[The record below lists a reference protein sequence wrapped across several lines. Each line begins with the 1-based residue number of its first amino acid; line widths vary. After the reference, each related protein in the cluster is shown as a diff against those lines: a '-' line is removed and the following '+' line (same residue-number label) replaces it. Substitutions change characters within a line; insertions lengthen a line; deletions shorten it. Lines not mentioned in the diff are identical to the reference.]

1 MKKVSEKTQKAY
13 NKENSKFLK
22 RREEHK
28 RENKKESKGNN
39 KKEYKKDK
47 NETNKGTNKKLR
59 YVLKVDTDG
68 EYKNKRN
75 KEKDEMQKKRNNKR
89 RSLSVVI
96 PNYEKDI
103 INNIKLADKIY
114 KISTN
119 KSSDDDSYES
129 NDTSE
134 RSTSSKNEKRKNYWK
149 SKKIKNRRSLSCG
162 NYNSD
167 SSNTQINKKFDIN
180 INEVQTK
187 YKNKNIKIIYDDG
200 GAKRIVVKKKRKNE
214 KEGKQSEENDEEDE
228 QDDEE
233 VDEESDED
241 DEDNDDED
249 EDNDDEDEDNDDE
262 DTDDDVNDE
271 EDDDY
276 DDYDNE
282 CDEDEV
288 DNKRN
293 VLNNR
298 RKKKKKESK
307 DNTKKLKNWGKKSNN
322 KYKKI
327 KSRQK
332 EKENEK
338 NTKNLYNV
346 KKKKKKT
353 IALSDSYS
361 GEKKKQNINKFDN
374 DKKYVDMNYE
384 NMKRG
389 NKRYSSVYE
398 KRRVHNTNEYEENEK
413 IIYDQTKRDQN
424 EYYLNKYHPNEYN
437 PNKYHPNEYNPNK
450 YHTNEYNPNKY
461 HLNDYHP
468 NQYNTNNHED
478 ATSNTIKNMYYSKE
492 KKNTLHVCS
501 EYVNIKNK
509 ELNNKLFLNIKEF
522 IFKMHLNL
530 ENIKEMI
537 KNKNDYLLTTFQSS
551 YHNIVEY
558 CKKNEVQ
565 KENFYKIIFQDLFS
579 LLNEFIM
586 VDDYTKRFFFSVE
599 RDVRQ
604 KCLENIKNEF
614 YNFINKFINTNE
626 NNKNVLSSQCKNDE
640 WLVSSDRYKNSTM
653 NIQEMLTSKQE
664 KPSNIFSTISM
675 LHSNIT
681 NNSHVSG
688 MNINNN
694 KSYDQSIRYTNNS
707 LSSLH
712 NINND
717 NMVKSE
723 ILKIDRLN
731 NDLVLKLNKSSIFQ
745 NTNDENINVIEYLKT
760 LIKNEKE
767 KYVKL
772 EILYDE
778 IKQKYDLLQKKRE
791 DDIYYKQ
798 SHISNNNK
806 IQEEEN
812 LSFFEKLYRSQS
824 IIKYEEQKLE
834 DSSKKIVE
842 ENLKISKM
850 KEINEQNKKDLEIE
864 KELIKKENDEI
875 VNENEL
881 LIKKKKDMENDIQV
895 IQQQKKDIELEI
907 ELVQQK
913 KEKIQKENELLDD
926 KKKTLDQENELL
938 DDKKKTLDQENEL
951 LDDKK
956 KKLDEENIL
965 LEERKKKMDEENFL
979 LDEKKK
985 KMDEENFLL
994 DEKKKKMDEENF
1006 LLDEKKKEIVNDHN
1020 IFIEAEHNLLND
1032 KKTKIQEDYNII
1044 EEELKE
1050 MHSKKILLEETK
1062 IKIENDEND
1071 IKRKQSQIEN
1081 IYRRNSMMIDN
1092 INTYSYKSN
1101 MKMKTFNFDNN
1112 IEEEDNITQK
1122 TNSKIYIDDTSNMLT
1137 KNNKSSIYNINSEND
1152 IITNNQEI
1160 YNNNNNNTFN
1170 NDIEKDL
1177 TSVRVNNNFNNI
1189 SYIKSQSKIYD
1200 INETNNTFLMDREN
1214 IIKFQNDINEKE
1226 KLLKQREEIFYEEKK
1241 NFEKEKNELHLL
1253 KENVLNKMN
1262 IIKDRENELNKKEE
1276 ELKKMK
1282 ELLLN
1287 KENMTNYSLNSSK
1300 ICKDKL
1306 EYNKLEDVTKKEDI
1320 NMSTMK
1326 SFKAHLR
1333 DTNNSEPLKNDVNN
1347 DNLYEDN
1354 ISSYENNL
1362 SHDNNMK
1369 YDSNS
1374 SCDNNISH
1382 DNNLSY
1388 DNNPSYNTHMKLSEL
1403 EENNENENE
1412 NKNKENMH
1420 YYDKDNF
1427 IDRNNIINN
1436 NNFNISKISN
1446 DSISGNIDMNELH
1459 ENLNNSLKEIEMY
1472 KSLLKGRDSEI
1483 NTLKLKIEKQRSEQK
1498 WKQNNINQ
1506 LNDISSDMNNIYTN
1520 GNISNGVNYDS
1531 SMNVLELPEKKCLN
1545 LYEVEDNEKMKSIF
1559 SKELISLY
1567 KEINNIKEE
1576 YNINVLKK
1584 NEFIGNL
1591 LLNFLNDLRNN
1602 YRLKE
1607 NYYEKEVHKSQ
1618 IIISEREDYIK
1629 ELQNTLNEKK
1639 LKEISYKKMLLKMN
1653 QINDTYKLKN
1663 KRSLSTVELLK
1674 QDIKF
1679 LNEDVLKKN
1688 EMIKKFE
1695 VSK

>member
-13 NKENSKFLK
+13 NKENPKSFK
-22 RREEHK
+22 RREEQK
-28 RENKKESKGNN
+28 RENRKESRGNY

-75 KEKDEMQKKRNNKR
+75 KEKADIQKKRNNKR

-103 INNIKLADKIY
+103 MNNIKLADKIY
-114 KISTN
+114 KLSTN

-129 NDTSE
+129 YDTSE

-200 GAKRIVVKKKRKNE
+200 GAKRIVVKKKRKNK
-214 KEGKQSEENDEEDE
+214 KEGKQNEDNDEEDE
-228 QDDEE
+228 QDDED
-233 VDEESDED
+233 VDEG
-241 DEDNDDED
+241 DDED
-249 EDNDDEDEDNDDE
+249 EEDDDIEDE
-262 DTDDDVNDE
+262 DTDDDENDE
-271 EDDDY
+271 ENDDD

-288 DNKRN
+288 HNKRN

-298 RKKKKKESK
+298 REKKKKESK
-307 DNTKKLKNWGKKSNN
+307 DNTKKLKNGEKKSS

-327 KSRQK
+327 KSRKK

-346 KKKKKKT
+346 KKKKKN

-361 GEKKKQNINKFDN
+361 RENTKLNMNKMKNKLHELKEDEDENKKQNINKFDN

-389 NKRYSSVYE
+389 NKRYSSMYE
-398 KRRVHNTNEYEENEK
+398 KRRVHNTNEYGENEK
-413 IIYDQTKRDQN
+413 MIYDQTKCDQN
-424 EYYLNKYHPNEYN
+424 EYYLTKYPPNEYNPNKYHPNEYNPNKYLPNEYN

-450 YHTNEYNPNKY
+450 YHPNEYHPNEY
-461 HLNDYHP
+461 RSNEYHP
-468 NQYNTNNHED
+468 NQYNTNKHMD
-478 ATSNTIKNMYYSKE
+478 ATSNAIKNMYYSKE
-492 KKNTLHVCS
+492 KKNTLHTSS

-509 ELNNKLFLNIKEF
+509 EMNNKLFLNIKEF

-551 YHNIVEY
+551 YHNIVDY

-604 KCLENIKNEF
+604 KCLENIKSEF
-614 YNFINKFINTNE
+614 YNFINKFINPNE

-675 LHSNIT
+675 LHSNAT
-681 NNSHVSG
+681 NNSHVNG
-688 MNINNN
+688 MNFNNN
-694 KSYDQSIRYTNNS
+694 TSYDQNIRYTKNS

-712 NINND
+712 NINNE

-760 LIKNEKE
+760 LVKNEKE

-772 EILYDE
+772 EFLYDE

-806 IQEEEN
+806 IHEEEN
-812 LSFFEKLYRSQS
+812 LSFFEKLYKSQS
-824 IIKYEEQKLE
+824 IVKYEEQKLE
-834 DSSKKIVE
+834 DSSKKIIE
-842 ENLKISKM
+842 ESLKLSKI

-864 KELIKKENDEI
+864 KELIKKENEEI
-875 VNENEL
+875 INENEL
-881 LIKKKKDMENDIQV
+881 LIKKKKDMENDILV

-907 ELVQQK
+907 ELVQK
-913 KEKIQKENELLDD
+913 K
-926 KKKTLDQENELL
+926 
-938 DDKKKTLDQENEL
+938 
-951 LDDKK
+951 
-956 KKLDEENIL
+956 
-965 LEERKKKMDEENFL
+965 
-979 LDEKKK
+979 
-985 KMDEENFLL
+985 
-994 DEKKKKMDEENF
+994 
-1006 LLDEKKKEIVNDHN
+1006 KKKEIVNDHN
-1020 IFIEAEHNLLND
+1020 TFIQTEHNLLNE

-1044 EEELKE
+1044 EAELKE

-1092 INTYSYKSN
+1092 INSYSYKSN
-1101 MKMKTFNFDNN
+1101 VKTKTFNFDNN
-1112 IEEEDNITQK
+1112 IEEEDKITQK
-1122 TNSKIYIDDTSNMLT
+1122 KNTKIYTDDISNMLT
-1137 KNNKSSIYNINSEND
+1137 KNNKSSIYSINSEKD
-1152 IITNNQEI
+1152 IIINEQEI
-1160 YNNNNNNTFN
+1160 YSNKNNTFN

-1177 TSVRVNNNFNNI
+1177 TNVMEKNNNFNNI
-1189 SYIKSQSKIYD
+1189 SYKKCQSNIYD
-1200 INETNNTFLMDREN
+1200 INDSNNKFLMDTES
-1214 IIKFQNDINEKE
+1214 IIKIQNDINEKV

-1282 ELLLN
+1282 EILLS
-1287 KENMTNYSLNSSK
+1287 KENIINYSLNSSK
-1300 ICKDKL
+1300 INKDKL
-1306 EYNKLEDVTKKEDI
+1306 EYNKLEDVTKKGDI

-1326 SFKAHLR
+1326 SFKSHLS
-1333 DTNNSEPLKNDVNN
+1333 DTNNIQPFKNDINN
-1347 DNLYEDN
+1347 DKLYEDN
-1354 ISSYENNL
+1354 ISSYGNNL

-1369 YDSNS
+1369 YDNNL
-1374 SCDNNISH
+1374 SCDNNMSH
-1382 DNNLSY
+1382 DNNMARDNNICHSNNISY

-1403 EENNENENE
+1403 EENNEN
-1412 NKNKENMH
+1412 KNKDNID

-1427 IDRNNIINN
+1427 VDRNNTINH

-1446 DSISGNIDMNELH
+1446 DSISGNMDMNELH
-1459 ENLNNSLKEIEMY
+1459 DNLNNSLKEIEMY
-1472 KSLLKGRDSEI
+1472 KSLLKSRDSEI
-1483 NTLKLKIEKQRSEQK
+1483 NTLKLKIEKQRTEEK

-1506 LNDISSDMNNIYTN
+1506 LNDISSDMNNIYIN
-1520 GNISNGVNYDS
+1520 GNISNGVNYDT
-1531 SMNVLELPEKKCLN
+1531 SMHVLELPERKFLN
-1545 LYEVEDNEKMKSIF
+1545 LSEVEDNEKMKSIL
-1559 SKELISLY
+1559 SNELVSLY

-1618 IIISEREDYIK
+1618 IIISEREDFIK

-1679 LNEDVLKKN
+1679 LNEDVLKKK
-1688 EMIKKFE
+1688 EMVTLSTKLLKK
-1695 VSK
+1695 